1 MIPLPIESCLADI
14 RRVLAGGN
22 CLVLQAPP
30 GAGKTTGVPPAL
42 LGESWLAGRKLVM
55 LEPRRLAARA
65 AATRMA
71 ALLGEEVGGTVGYRI
86 RFESRVSAATRIEV
100 VTEGILTRMLQD
112 DPSLAGVAAVIFDEF
127 HERSLNAD
135 LGLALCLEA
144 RAALREDLR
153 LVVMSATLD
162 GAPVARLMGGADI
175 VTSEGRAF
183 AVETR
188 FLARPEPRRLAEAV
202 AAAAARAL
210 EAEGDVL
217 VFLPG
222 AGEIRRVAALLAD
235 DPALA
240 GVAVRMLF
248 GDLGQDEQ
256 DRALRPD
263 PQGRRKVVLAT
274 AIAETSL
281 TIEGVRA
288 VVDCGLMRLPR
299 FDPGTGMARLVTVP
313 VSRASADQRRG
324 RAGRLGPGLC
334 WRLWS
339 EAEDRALPPFTP
351 PEIAAADLAPLA
363 LDLALWGIDDAGAL
377 AWLDPPPPAALAAAR
392 ELLGELGAVD
402 RAGRITPHGKAMARL
417 AMHPRL
423 AHMALKGRDLGLGGL
438 ACDLAAL
445 LAERD
450 VLKAAA
456 GCRDSDLRLRVEAL
470 RFGRDLDPRH
480 GLRLDRGALAR
491 ARQAARDWRRR
502 LGLKAGEAE
511 GSPAESGLLLAFA
524 YPDRIARRRGGDRR
538 YALSQ
543 GGGAVFADAE
553 PLSAED
559 WLVAAELD
567 GDRREARVFLAAP
580 LAKAD
585 IDSHFAADIRDVEV
599 VEWDGRDEAV
609 RARRQRRL
617 WRLAL
622 DDKPLPAP
630 DPAAVVAAMVAGV
643 RAIGLAC
650 LPWSDEARRLC
661 RRVAFLATL
670 EPEAQWP
677 DLSEPALLAGLE
689 DWLAPHLAGITRRA
703 HLERLDLAAALV
715 SGLDW
720 ERRRRLDEQAP
731 THLTVPSGSRVP
743 LDYSAEA
750 PVLAVRLQEMF
761 GCADT
766 PRIAGG
772 RVPVVL
778 HLLSPARRPV
788 QVTRDLASFW
798 AGAYR
803 AVKADLKGQYPKHWW
818 PDDPMQAEP
827 TARAKPRGR

>member
-1 MIPLPIESCLADI
+1 MTVLPIHARIPDI
-14 RRVLAGGN
+14 RRVLAAGQ

-42 LGESWLAGRKLVM
+42 LDAPWLAGKIVM

-65 AATRMA
+65 AAARMA
-71 ALLGEEVGGTVGYRI
+71 ALLGEEVGATIGYRI
-86 RFESRVSAATRIEV
+86 RLDSRVSAATRVEV

-112 DPSLAGVAAVIFDEF
+112 DPGLTGVGAVIFDEF

-135 LGLALCLEA
+135 LGLALCLET

-162 GAPVARLMGGADI
+162 GAPVARLMGDAEI

-183 AVETR
+183 PVETR
-188 FLARPEPRRLAEAV
+188 FLARPEPRRFAESV
-202 AAAAARAL
+202 MAAAIRAL
-210 EAEGDVL
+210 DEGGDVL

-222 AGEIRRVAALLAD
+222 AAEIRRVAALLAD
-235 DPALA
+235 HPAMR
-240 GVAVRMLF
+240 GVAVRPLY

-263 PQGRRKVVLAT
+263 PQGRPKIVLAT

-281 TIEGVRA
+281 TIDGVRA
-288 VVDCGLMRLPR
+288 VVDGGLMRVAR
-299 FDPGTGMARLVTVP
+299 FDPGTGMSRLVTLP

-324 RAGRLGPGLC
+324 RAGRQGPGTC

-339 EAEDRALPPFTP
+339 EAEDRALIPFTP
-351 PEIAAADLAPLA
+351 PEIASADLAPLA
-363 LDLALWGIDDAGAL
+363 LDLAQWGTADAQAL

-392 ELLGELGAVD
+392 DLLGELGALD
-402 RAGRITPHGKAMARL
+402 AAGRITPHGKAMARL

-423 AHMALKGRDLGLGGL
+423 AHMAIEGRRLGLGGL

-450 VLKAAA
+450 VLRAAA
-456 GCRDSDLRLRVEAL
+456 GCRDSDLRLRIEAL
-470 RFGRDLDPRH
+470 RHGRDLDPRH
-480 GLRLDRGALAR
+480 GLSVDRGALAR

-502 LGLKAGEAE
+502 LGVKAGEAE
-511 GSPAESGLLLAFA
+511 GKATECGLLLAFA
-524 YPDRIARRRGGDRR
+524 YPDRIARRRGGDGR
-538 YALSQ
+538 YALSR
-543 GGGAVFADAE
+543 GGGAAFAAPE

-559 WLVAAELD
+559 WLVLPDLD
-567 GDRREARVFLAAP
+567 GDRREARIFLAAP
-580 LAKAD
+580 LAKAE
-585 IDSHFAADIRDVEV
+585 IDAHFAAHAAEIDEV
-599 VEWDGRDEAV
+599 AWDAREEAV

-617 WRLAL
+617 WRLVL
-622 DDKPLPAP
+622 DDRPLPSP
-630 DPAAVVAAMVAGV
+630 DPAAVAAAMADGV
-643 RAIGLAC
+643 RAMGLAC
-650 LPWSDEARRLC
+650 LPWSDAAHSLC
-661 RRVAFLATL
+661 RRVSFLARL
-670 EPEAQWP
+670 EPEEGWP
-677 DLSEPALLAGLE
+677 DLSEAALLAGLD
-689 DWLAPHLAGITRRA
+689 DWLAPHLAGITRRT
-703 HLERLDLAAALV
+703 HLDRLDLAAVLAA
-715 SGLDW
+715 GLDHQQ
-720 ERRRRLDEQAP
+720 RRRLDAQAP
-731 THLTVPSGSRVP
+731 THLTVPSGSRIP
-743 LDYSAEA
+743 LDYSGDT

-761 GCADT
+761 GCAET

-772 RVPVVL
+772 RVAVLL

-788 QVTRDLASFW
+788 QVTADLASFW
-798 AGAYR
+798 ANAYR

-827 TARAKPRGR
+827 TARAKPRGK